1 MVSETNKFDEIP
13 DEVHELHAQVASPS
27 GAPADNCQISR
38 NEGSFW
44 DLPKSWLQDIPTLLE
59 ETSLNVLVEY
69 FAGVGQTS
77 GSSIQY
83 HCPNPDHLDEHP
95 SFSVATS
102 PDGRER
108 AKCWSQC
115 DWQGDALDFVEWQLG
130 IETIDAID
138 WLQNWNQTASS
149 NVPVA
154 PTKEIR
160 QQGHE
165 APVDNSSPA
174 YGTIANQTMS
184 DYLNWRNWPTNVVN
198 EFTLSVVQE
207 PNGDLRIRHP
217 FLTPDRGGNWYA
229 SYWQDRSTR
238 NSDLKWKSPKNGTS
252 TLYNLQSLERENLHT
267 VVICEGPADT
277 ISASVALRDY
287 EGIAIIGVPGA
298 QAWRPEYA
306 QLLQGLKVVVVADN
320 DAAGQTLESAICR
333 SVNHAVVIARPAD
346 GDITDTANARGI
358 ESVRDF
364 LVTAIN
370 GTHNY
375 VKKRSIA
382 DI

>member
-1 MVSETNKFDEIP
+1 VPGELYSFDEVP
-13 DEVHELHAQVASPS
+13 DEVHELNEHTASSPNAS
-27 GAPADNCQISR
+27 TEYFQTSR

-44 DLPKSWLQDIPTLLE
+44 DVPKLWLQDIPTLLE
-59 ETSLNVLVEY
+59 ETSLNLLVEY

-149 NVPVA
+149 NVPMA

-160 QQGHE
+160 RLGHE
-165 APVDNSSPA
+165 APVDYSSPA
-174 YGTIANQTMS
+174 RGTVANQTMS
-184 DYLNWRNWPTNVVN
+184 DYLMWRNWPTDVVS

-217 FLTPDRGGNWYA
+217 FLTPDLDGNWIA
-229 SYWQDRSTR
+229 SYWQDRSTD
-238 NSDLKWKSPKNGTS
+238 NSGIKWKSTKNGTS

-287 EGIAIIGVPGA
+287 DGIAIIGVPGA

-306 QLLQGLKVVVVADN
+306 HLLQGLKIVVAADN

-346 GDITDTANARGI
+346 GDITDTANTRGV
-358 ESVRDF
+358 ESVREF
-364 LVTAIN
+364 LVAAIN
-370 GTHNY
+370 ENTQVQHEAFH
-375 VKKRSIA
+375 R
-382 DI
+382 